1 MLKRITLVL
10 FTGLLCLSAKA
21 QFTINEDTLYV
32 SAYVGA
38 DSSIL
43 AADLDAHAKI
53 YHTGAPA
60 EWIKWTRM
68 NVNVPAKWETAICDI
83 ISCRSPG
90 VDTGSFQ
97 FGAGDS
103 GDLFFHF
110 YPKNVKGQGNMTV
123 RFSRASNPL
132 EYTDVVIMG
141 TAWGLGVQSLSTAV
155 TKVYPNPV
163 TNIAVLD
170 NDKIDNGTCQVF
182 DAMGQLVLFS
192 IFANHMELD
201 MHALAPG
208 VYTVKILGDDA
219 VSFVK
224 ITKQ

>member
-1 MLKRITLVL
+1 MLKRIALALFIGLVCI
-10 FTGLLCLSAKA
+10 TAKA
-21 QFTINEDTLYV
+21 QFTIPKDTLYV
-32 SAYVGA
+32 EAYAGA

-43 AADLDAHAKI
+43 AADLDAHGKI
-53 YHTGAPA
+53 YHTGSPA

-68 NVNVPAKWETAICDI
+68 NVNVPSKWETAVCDI
-83 ISCRSPG
+83 ISCRSPN
-90 VDTGSFQ
+90 VDTGSFL

-110 YPKNVKGQGNMTV
+110 YPKNIKGQGNMTV

-132 EYTDVVIMG
+132 EFVDVVIMG
-141 TAWGLGVQSLSTAV
+141 TAWGLGVQSVNTSV

-163 TNIAVLD
+163 SNIATLD
-170 NDKIDNGTCQVF
+170 NDKIDNGTCQVY

-192 IFANHMELD
+192 IFTNHMQLD
-201 MHALAPG
+201 MRALPQG

-219 VSFVK
+219 VSFTK